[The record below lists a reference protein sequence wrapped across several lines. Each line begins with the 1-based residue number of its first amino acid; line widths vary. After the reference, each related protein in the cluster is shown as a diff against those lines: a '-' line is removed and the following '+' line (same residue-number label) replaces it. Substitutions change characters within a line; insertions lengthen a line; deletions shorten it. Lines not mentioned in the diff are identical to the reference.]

1 MFFGRTQKKP
11 NNTNDG
17 FTLIEVLAG
26 MIMATIFVLITSQA
40 IAISAVFRVRAQ
52 REAEAVNWIQE
63 NLEDVKYVALL
74 NLPGAQCK
82 PTTTVNGYAQALIN
96 QINTSTSD
104 ASFSSPRALLN
115 KSYTM
120 RRTVSVSPN
129 STFFRLMTVS
139 YAVVNPDGGAVIA
152 DLYTEVIPD
161 AALQC
166 K

>member
-1 MFFGRTQKKP
+1 MCLRKKKKRLDK
-11 NNTNDG
+11 TDDG

-63 NLEDVKYVALL
+63 NLEDVRYVALL
-74 NLPGAQCK
+74 GLPGAQCE
-82 PTTTVNGYAQALIN
+82 PTTTANGYAQTLIN
-96 QINTSTSD
+96 RINTSASV

-120 RRTVSVSPN
+120 TRTVTVSPN

-139 YAVVNPDGGAVIA
+139 YSVVNPDGGAVIA

-161 AALQC
+161 AALRC